1 MDRQLSCLASD
12 DAKCC
17 TWQGLEPTFEPLI
30 QQLLDVTYIRATAIM
45 QSHRQTVGIITE
57 EMLSNRWASG
67 LKNVSHVCAIAPNC
81 AIVFAHNP
89 LTNCHSSVH
98 RCCTAECSQVL
109 VCLAVLLPAS
119 CLHERFPCLR

>member
-30 QQLLDVTYIRATAIM
+30 QQLLDVTYTRATAIM

-67 LKNVSHVCAIAPNC
+67 FQECVAC
-81 AIVFAHNP
+81 VFMCP
-89 LTNCHSSVH
+89 ELCHCFRTQPFH
-98 RCCTAECSQVL
+98 QQPWLGAQMLYC
-109 VCLAVLLPAS
+109 
-119 CLHERFPCLR
+119 